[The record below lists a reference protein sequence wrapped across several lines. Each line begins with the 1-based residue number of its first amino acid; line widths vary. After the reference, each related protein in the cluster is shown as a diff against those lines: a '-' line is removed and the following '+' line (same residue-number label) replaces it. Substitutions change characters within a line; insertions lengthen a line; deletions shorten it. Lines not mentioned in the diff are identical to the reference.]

1 MLTTRDLPY
10 VIRALVALGTVAGL
24 AAGCTVEYEDAE
36 DQRAAERVEEDL
48 DRAGERVEEDLDRA
62 GERIEEAGEEL
73 AAGARRLGERLD
85 REAVRLNRQIE
96 PRLEDAALAA
106 RVKARLI
113 ADPEVNPFQID
124 VDALDGVVTLGG
136 MVESD
141 HERREAEELAR
152 RTEGVREVVSN
163 LEVGRRG

>member
-1 MLTTRDLPY
+1 MLTTRDLGF
-10 VIRALVALGTVAGL
+10 VTRALVALGTVAGL
-24 AAGCTVEYEDAE
+24 AAGCTIGPESAE
-36 DQRAAERVEEDL
+36 DERAAERVEEDL
-48 DRAGERVEEDLDRA
+48 ERA

-73 AAGARRLGERLD
+73 ADGARRLGETLD
-85 REAVRLNRQIE
+85 REAVRLNREIE
-96 PRLEDAALAA
+96 PRLQDAALAA

-124 VDALDGVVTLGG
+124 VDAVDGVITLGG

-163 LEVGRRG
+163 IEVGRRS

>member
-1 MLTTRDLPY
+1 MTTTGDPRGPA
-10 VIRALVALGTVAGL
+10 RALIALCAALVLT
-24 AAGCTVEYEDAE
+24 AGCAVERTETAE
-36 DQRAAERVEEDL
+36 DDRTAEQVEQDVE
-48 DRAGERVEEDLDRA
+48 RAGDHV
-62 GERIEEAGEEL
+62 EEAGEEL
-73 AAGARRLGERLD
+73 VESARRIGAALD
-85 REAVRLNRQIE
+85 REAVRLNRELE

-106 RVKARLI
+106 RVKARLV

-124 VDALDGVVTLGG
+124 VDVVDGVVTLGG

-163 LEVGRRG
+163 LEVGRRS

>member
-1 MLTTRDLPY
+1 MLTTRDLGF
-10 VIRALVALGTVAGL
+10 VTRALVALGTVAGL
-24 AAGCTVEYEDAE
+24 AAGCTIGPESAE
-36 DQRAAERVEEDL
+36 DERAAERVEEDL
-48 DRAGERVEEDLDRA
+48 ERA

-73 AAGARRLGERLD
+73 AAGARRLGKTLD
-85 REAVRLNRQIE
+85 REAVRLNREIE
-96 PRLEDAALAA
+96 PRLQDAALAA

-124 VDALDGVVTLGG
+124 VDAVDGVITLGG

-163 LEVGRRG
+163 IEVGRRS

>member
-1 MLTTRDLPY
+1 MLTTRDLGF
-10 VIRALVALGTVAGL
+10 VTRALVALGTVAGL
-24 AAGCTVEYEDAE
+24 AAGCTIGPESAE
-36 DQRAAERVEEDL
+36 DERAAERVEEDL
-48 DRAGERVEEDLDRA
+48 ERA

-73 AAGARRLGERLD
+73 AAGARRLGKTLD
-85 REAVRLNRQIE
+85 REAVRLNREIE
-96 PRLEDAALAA
+96 PRLQDAALAA

-124 VDALDGVVTLGG
+124 VDALDGVITLGG

-163 LEVGRRG
+163 IEVGRRS